1 MRLRLLKATLTL
13 GLCIVLTGA
22 LFAPLNAA
30 VAAEEQSLQ
39 AVPSYV
45 NPITGQIED
54 QGNNPGLGQGMVEN
68 LILKTPA
75 TLLIDAEG
83 TVFITFR
90 VGLVEESK
98 DFRIELLDEN
108 GAVKKAVP
116 YNIVAEQ
123 PDKNTQDLQISVP
136 SVDSILRVSL
146 VSIPMGREV
155 VGFLQ
160 FAPEGEAV
168 EIPVAEI
175 DNEVNDEALSIYANT
190 GNDGVTGVADEDRG
204 PLLTFLGIAGAIL
217 FFIVGIAIIATLRK
231 KQKSQQ

>member
-1 MRLRLLKATLTL
+1 MRLRLFKATTTL
-13 GLCIVLTGA
+13 GLIILLTGA
-22 LFAPLNAA
+22 LYAPFNVA

-75 TLLIDAEG
+75 TLLVDAEG
-83 TVFITFR
+83 TIFITFR

-98 DFRIELLDEN
+98 DFMIELLDEK
-108 GAVKKAVP
+108 GAVKKTLP

-123 PDKNTQDLQISVP
+123 SEKNTQDLQISVP
-136 SVDSILRVSL
+136 SADSVLRISL
-146 VSIPMGREV
+146 ISIPMGREV
-155 VGFLQ
+155 VGFLW

-168 EIPVAEI
+168 EVPVAETG
-175 DNEVNDEALSIYANT
+175 NEVNDDALSIYENAS
-190 GNDGVTGVADEDRG
+190 NDGVTGVADENRG
-204 PLLTFLGIAGAIL
+204 QLLTFLGVAGGILLFIAGVA
-217 FFIVGIAIIATLRK
+217 VVVALRK
-231 KQKSQQ
+231 KKS

>member
-1 MRLRLLKATLTL
+1 MRLNLFKTTLTL
-13 GLCIVLTGA
+13 ALCLLLSGA
-22 LFAPLNAA
+22 LFAPLNSAFA
-30 VAAEEQSLQ
+30 VEEQPLQ

-45 NPITGQIED
+45 NPITGQVED

-83 TVFITFR
+83 TTFITFR
-90 VGLVEESK
+90 VGLVQESK
-98 DFRIELLDEN
+98 DFRIELLDAN
-108 GAVKKAVP
+108 GAVTKAVA

-136 SVDSILRVSL
+136 SADSILRISL

-155 VGFLQ
+155 VGFLW

-168 EIPVAEI
+168 EIPVAETE
-175 DNEVNDEALSIYANT
+175 NGVNDEALSIYENT
-190 GNDGVTGVADEDRG
+190 SNDTVTGVADEDRG
-204 PLLTFLGIAGAIL
+204 SLLTFLGIAGGIL
-217 FFIVGIAIIATLRK
+217 LLIAVIAVVAARRK
-231 KQKSQQ
+231 KKS

>member
-1 MRLRLLKATLTL
+1 MRVRLLKSAITL
-13 GLCIVLTGA
+13 GLVVLLTGA
-22 LFAPLNAA
+22 LFAPLSVA

-39 AVPSYV
+39 AVASYV

-75 TLLIDAEG
+75 TLLVDAQG
-83 TVFITFR
+83 TIFITFR

-108 GAVKKAVP
+108 GAVIKAVP

-136 SVDSILRVSL
+136 SADSILRISL

-155 VGFLQ
+155 VGFLW

-168 EIPVAEI
+168 EIPVAETE
-175 DNEVNDEALSIYANT
+175 NGVNDEALSIYENT
-190 GNDGVTGVADEDRG
+190 SNDTVTGVADEDRG
-204 PLLTFLGIAGAIL
+204 SLLTFLGIAGGIL
-217 FFIVGIAIIATLRK
+217 LLIAVIAVVAARRK
-231 KQKSQQ
+231 KKS